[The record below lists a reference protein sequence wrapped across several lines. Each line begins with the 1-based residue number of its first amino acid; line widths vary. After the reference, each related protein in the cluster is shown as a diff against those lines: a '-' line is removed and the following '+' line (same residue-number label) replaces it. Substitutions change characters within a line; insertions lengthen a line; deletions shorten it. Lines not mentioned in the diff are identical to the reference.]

1 MKKTVLFIITKS
13 ETGGA
18 QKFVSEQIQAL
29 SSTGK
34 WHCLLATNKK
44 GWLTETVQPFVNE
57 SDLLV
62 NEKLEK
68 LYSFY
73 YLFELIKF
81 ILRVNPD
88 LIIANSAN
96 AGVYGR
102 IAGLLTHTK
111 VIYVSHGWS
120 SIYNGG
126 KLKSFFNFS
135 ERILS
140 YISNSILCI
149 SDTDRLKAIEIIKIP
164 SSKLKVIPN
173 SILPPKVE
181 YTNYQ
186 ADLVTVCR
194 LSSPKRV
201 DLLIQAMFL
210 LPEYTLDIIGDGP
223 LFLELQSLATANQST
238 NIRFMGEKPGFAD
251 FSQYKVFCLISDSE
265 GMPMSAIEAMSCG
278 LPLIL
283 SDVGGCNE
291 LISSN
296 GSLVHN
302 SLTDI
307 AQAIKNT
314 LQNHH
319 HLSLASK
326 QLFDSKFNLD
336 ITLKDYE
343 NFYSKLISS

>member
-29 SSTGK
+29 HGTGK
-34 WHCLLATNKK
+34 WRCLLATNKN
-44 GWLTETVQPFVNE
+44 GWLTEAAQPFVNK
-57 SDLLV
+57 SDMLI
-62 NEKLEK
+62 NERLEK

-73 YLFELIKF
+73 YLIVLVKF
-81 ILRVNPD
+81 ILRVSPD

-102 IAGLLTHTK
+102 IAGLLTYTK

-140 YISNSILCI
+140 YASSSILCI
-149 SDTDRLKAIEIIKIP
+149 SNTDRLKAIEVIKISP
-164 SSKLKVIPN
+164 SKIKVIPN
-173 SILPPKVE
+173 SILPPKIENKNPQTDV
-181 YTNYQ
+181 
-186 ADLVTVCR
+186 VTVCR

-223 LFLELQSLATANQST
+223 LLPELKNLAASNQTT
-238 NIRFMGEKPGFAD
+238 NIRFIGEKPGFAD
-251 FSQYKVFCLISDSE
+251 FNQYKVFCLISDSE

-291 LISSN
+291 LISNN

-302 SLTDI
+302 SPEEI
-307 AQAIKNT
+307 AKEIKNT
-314 LQNHH
+314 LQNHTYH
-319 HLSLASK
+319 SLASK
-326 QLFDSKFNLD
+326 ELFDAKFNLD
-336 ITLKDYE
+336 TTIKDYE
-343 NFYSKLISS
+343 CFYSKLTNK